1 MTTFYALTA
10 WKGGLGV
17 TVTILIPDRRTAAT
31 LGWCSN
37 KKMAGSQCVECRAVV
52 HRVLSHCLF
61 CKCLFAK
68 TLRQRMA
75 DLPYDSHSSMSTC
88 VFLNPMSHR
97 YTSWLIQAPKISI
110 HVTKEFLSWNRPL
123 LLQCPNNLIQQQ
135 DVCWQKVVTRKES
148 FVLSPLIGK

>member
-88 VFLNPMSHR
+88 VFSESNVTQVHQLVDPGTKDLNPRHEG
-97 YTSWLIQAPKISI
+97 I
-110 HVTKEFLSWNRPL
+110 PL
-123 LLQCPNNLIQQQ
+123 LEQAITAPVSKQLNTA
-135 DVCWQKVVTRKES
+135 TRRMLTKS
-148 FVLSPLIGK
+148 CDPKRKFCSISTDW